1 MSKICTTREQSQK
14 LIELGIDA
22 NTADMWYD
30 KGLGV
35 HPNNIPQVRAFNDD
49 DVIDC
54 YYIYPAWSLSALL
67 GLMDKNIPNVSLKY
81 DGSEWFIICEGSE
94 EYEYKSFVSTCP
106 LDAAFKMVCI
116 LLENKEL

>member
-1 MSKICTTREQSQK
+1 MNKICTTREQSQK

-22 NTADMWYD
+22 NAADMWYD

-35 HPNNIPQVRAFNDD
+35 HPNNIPQVRTFNDD

-54 YYIYPAWSLSALL
+54 YYLYPAWSLSALL
-67 GLMDKNIPNVSLKY
+67 DLMPTCVLSVLNKT
-81 DGSEWFIICEGSE
+81 DGNLYRVVKDTDERKETGFHHNPI
-94 EYEYKSFVSTCP
+94 
-106 LDAAFKMVCI
+106 DAAFEMVCI